1 MEGIKSLLMYIGIHG
16 LGLVIGFAI
25 VAVLMTLKEHVNK
38 INWFMRII
46 LLPVV
51 MLLALIS
58 VAAKH
63 MEFTADVGNR
73 EWAWKMSSCN

>member
-1 MEGIKSLLMYIGIHG
+1 MESIQNLLIYIGIHG

-25 VAVLMTLKEHVNK
+25 VAVLMTLKEHVSK
-38 INWFMRII
+38 INWFIRII

-58 VAAKH
+58 VAAISNNLIAILAI
-63 MEFTADVGNR
+63 F
-73 EWAWKMSSCN
+73 WS